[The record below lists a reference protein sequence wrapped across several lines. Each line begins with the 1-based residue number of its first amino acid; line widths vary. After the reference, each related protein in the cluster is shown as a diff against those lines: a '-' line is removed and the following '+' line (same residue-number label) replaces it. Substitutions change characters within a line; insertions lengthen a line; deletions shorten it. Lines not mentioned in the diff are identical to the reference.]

1 MKKLYQKNELT
12 FAILWIVAYVVL
24 FSLADGLSEAT
35 GIPKLFTLFLGIA
48 MACVLI
54 GFIAT
59 NGLKDYYGLCR
70 VRGSMKSYLYFLPL
84 IFISTCNLWNGLTM
98 PENLLKALPAALT
111 MAIAGLLEEL
121 IFRGLLFKAMC
132 KENQKAA
139 IIVGS
144 LTFGMGHIVNLLSG
158 APLPD
163 TLLQIAYATAIG
175 YLFIVIFL
183 KSGSIVPCIIA
194 HCVING
200 TSAFGRSAGTWGD
213 ILSALALVIIPVGY
227 ALWLNRKGGR
237 QAA

>member
-1 MKKLYQKNELT
+1 MKKLHQKSELT

-24 FSLADGLSEAT
+24 FSLADSLSEST
-35 GIPKLFTLFLGIA
+35 GIPKLYTMFLCFV
-48 MACVLI
+48 MAAVLLV
-54 GFIAT
+54 FICKNDLT
-59 NGLKDYYGLCR
+59 KYYGLCEIS
-70 VRGSMKSYLYFLPL
+70 GSWKEYLFFLPL
-84 IFISTCNLWNGLTM
+84 ILISTCNLWNGIAL
-98 PENLLKALPAALT
+98 PENLLQMLPSAVVLA
-111 MAIAGLLEEL
+111 MAGLLEEL

-132 KENQKAA
+132 RDNEKAA

-158 APLPD
+158 APLLD

-200 TSAFGRSAGTWGD
+200 MSVFGRESSRTAAIIT
-213 ILSALALVIIPVGY
+213 ALVLIVVPVGY
-227 ALWLNRKGGR
+227 AMWLRKNNRE
-237 QAA
+237 AM